1 MRRATAIAAT
11 LLAALLGG
19 CGGSGE
25 DTSSLRPPS
34 PTSEGATHIH
44 GLGVNPSDES
54 LFIATHTGL
63 FRAAPGEQRATRVGD
78 KTQDTMGFTVTG
90 EDEFLGSGHP
100 DVRDQLPPLLGLIR
114 SSDAGRSWDPI
125 SLLGEAD
132 FHVLRAAGT
141 RIYGVNATD
150 GRLMLSSD
158 GGRTWARRIP
168 PSGLIDLAADPG
180 DADAIVASGEDR
192 LLRSAD
198 AGRSWRPLS
207 PRAGLLAWPSAAQLY
222 LIDGSG
228 LTWASS
234 DHGRRWTKAGEIGGQ
249 PAAFVAHGG
258 DLYAALHT
266 NEVKISRDDGR
277 TWALRAQP

>member
-1 MRRATAIAAT
+1 MRRVTTVAAI

-100 DVRDQLPPLLGLIR
+100 DVRDQLSPLLGLIR

-158 GGRTWARRIP
+158 GGRTWARRVP

-234 DHGRRWTKAGEIGGQ
+234 DQGRRWTKAGEIGGQ